1 MEKTIKIG
9 KKNVRLSN
17 NAGWILTY
25 RDQFHRDIIPT
36 IMPLIA
42 SICDVITGVVQQTG
56 KVEEAEITDIL
67 KVLDGDTIMNAFIH
81 LSGLEF
87 YDFVNIMWCMAKE
100 VDEDIPEPKIWIRG
114 FEIFPLDEIV
124 PKVADLIFRGLVSTK
139 NQKRLET
146 MIKDLQPKKEKKNQS
161 QQTTSSSEAS
171 SED

>member
-42 SICDVITGVVQQTG
+42 SIFDVIAGVMQQTG
-56 KVEEAEITDIL
+56 KVEDVEITDLL

-100 VDEDIPEPKIWIRG
+100 VDEDIPEPKIWIRE

-124 PKVADLIFRGLVSTK
+124 PKVADLIFRGQISKK

-146 MIKDLQPKKEKKNQS
+146 MIKDLQPKKKKENQS
-161 QQTTSSSEAS
+161 QQTTSSSPAS

>member
-42 SICDVITGVVQQTG
+42 SIFDVIAGVMQQTG
-56 KVEEAEITDIL
+56 KVEDVEITDLL

-100 VDEDIPEPKIWIRG
+100 VDEDIPEPKIWIRE

-124 PKVADLIFRGLVSTK
+124 PKVAYLIFRGLVSTK

-146 MIKDLQPKKEKKNQS
+146 MIKDLQPKKKKENQS
-161 QQTTSSSEAS
+161 QQTTSSSLAS